1 MPEETFEALRAQ
13 SVALRRR
20 AQQLRAELAATCL
33 ESQRLLEESRKHL
46 GLASLM
52 PGANPCTL
60 AATAAVLRDR
70 PGLWEEEQT
79 A

>member
-1 MPEETFEALRAQ
+1 MPEETFEALRAR
-13 SVALRRR
+13 SAALRQR
-20 AQQLRAELAATCL
+20 AQQLRAELAATSR
-33 ESQRLLEESRKHL
+33 ESQRLLEESHKLL

-52 PGANPCTL
+52 PGANECTL

-70 PGLWEEEQT
+70 PELWEEERT